1 MTDSLIFGKSS
12 SLIILIK
19 PQKEILIVMDLIM
32 PRSLRLE
39 LNLITPTLMTT
50 DTVMVLKP
58 VPANG

>member
-19 PQKEILIVMDLIM
+19 PQKEILIAMDLIM

-39 LNLITPTLMTT
+39 PSLITPTQMTT

-58 VPANG
+58 VPVNG

>member
-19 PQKEILIVMDLIM
+19 PQKEILIAMDLIM

-39 LNLITPTLMTT
+39 LSLITPTLMTT
-50 DTVMVLKP
+50 GTLMVLKP